1 MLGGDTDW
9 GLFGLWYVVFL
20 FSLTVHEGAH
30 ALVAYWGG
38 DKTAYEGGQV
48 TLNPL
53 PHMQREPMGT
63 LMVPLLSY
71 LFMGWVMGWA
81 STPYDPY
88 WAQRHPRRAA
98 LMSLAGPAG
107 NFLVAAAALLV
118 IKLLLATEVFIAPTS
133 AAFHQVVAVADGAP
147 AMLTPLAYALSITLV
162 LNLLLG
168 CFNLL
173 PVPPLD
179 GSGALEGLLPERAAD
194 RFRELAHAPGT
205 RMIGLLA
212 VWVLFGKLVRPL
224 FRAILYLV
232 HPDWSY
238 S

>member
-1 MLGGDTDW
+1 MFGGDIDW

-20 FSLTVHEGAH
+20 FSLTVHEGSH
-30 ALVAYWGG
+30 ALAAYWGG
-38 DKTAYEGGQV
+38 DDTAYEGGQV

-63 LMVPLLSY
+63 LMVPMLSF

-98 LMSLAGPAG
+98 LMSLAGPAS
-107 NFLVAAAALLV
+107 NFLVAGAALLA
-118 IKLLLATEVFIAPTS
+118 IKLLLAAGVFLAPAS

-179 GSGALEGLLPERAAD
+179 GSGVLEGFLPERAAD

-205 RMIGLLA
+205 RMMGLLA
-212 VWVLFGKLVRPL
+212 VWVLFGRLVRPL
-224 FRAILYLV
+224 FSVILFLV
-232 HPDWSY
+232 HPDVNY